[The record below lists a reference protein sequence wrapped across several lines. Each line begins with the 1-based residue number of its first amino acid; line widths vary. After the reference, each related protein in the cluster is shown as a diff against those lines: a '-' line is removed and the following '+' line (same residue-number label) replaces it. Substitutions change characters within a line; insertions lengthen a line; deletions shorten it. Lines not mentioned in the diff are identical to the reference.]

1 VSPMKAYT
9 APETVAAFSAAKR
22 LLDAGVGDDSQRFFV
37 LIGLFMTPYIA
48 ARLDSAHE
56 LARELVDAAERQDE
70 TYYLLASY
78 RLVASMQIAMGQN
91 REALKNLQWALQL
104 RDPSRQKPIGFR
116 FSIDPGLSALCSK
129 IWVLTSLGLHDQAA
143 RVRELARAE
152 LRDHKIPG
160 TIALY
165 MQLALAWPELMYGDF
180 ETAER
185 CAGEHVAFCVE
196 KKVEQFRL
204 WGGNYQASARAM
216 REPTEENVAAL
227 RAAIAANN
235 RSGGYFSDSIFKSY
249 LAEALLMRR
258 DIAGAEAALQDAFAF
273 VERSGERFW
282 LADLHRVDGRIAL
295 KRPETDR
302 ERAEACFLKA
312 IEIAHRQE
320 ARMLELSAAIE
331 LAELWREEGAPN
343 DPRALLE
350 PLLAE
355 IERDHE
361 RRPERP
367 RAIGG
372 DRVTEVD
379 VPLGRARLLSPR
391 DEYGHDPLWPLEV
404 DSRHSIAPADVRNSV
419 QLCEASIDWHPG
431 WYHSTAQ

>member
-1 VSPMKAYT
+1 
-9 APETVAAFSAAKR
+9 
-22 LLDAGVGDDSQRFFV
+22 
-37 LIGLFMTPYIA
+37 
-48 ARLDSAHE
+48 
-56 LARELVDAAERQDE
+56 
-70 TYYLLASY
+70 
-78 RLVASMQIAMGQN
+78 MGQN
-91 REALKNLQWALQL
+91 REALKNLQRALQL

-129 IWVLTSLGLHDQAA
+129 IWVLSSLGLHDQAA
-143 RVRELARAE
+143 RVRELARTE
-152 LRDHKIPG
+152 LPDHKIPG

-180 ETAER
+180 EAAER
-185 CAGEHVAFCVE
+185 YAAEHVAFCVE

-227 RAAIAANN
+227 RGAIAANN

-282 LADLHRVDGRIAL
+282 LADLHRVDGQIAL

-320 ARMLELSAAIE
+320 ARMLELRAATE
-331 LAELWREEGAPN
+331 LAELWRERCAQRSSRAARA
-343 DPRALLE
+343 DPRRDRGR
-350 PLLAE
+350 
-355 IERDHE
+355 RDHE

-367 RAIGG
+367 RAAGG
-372 DRVTEVD
+372 DRVTGVD

-391 DEYGHDPLWPLEV
+391 DDDRRDPQCPLDVELRPFVPEANAMRASRDSLV
-404 DSRHSIAPADVRNSV
+404 DQRTDVSFRRCIADAR
-419 QLCEASIDWHPG
+419 
-431 WYHSTAQ
+431 